1 MIRRFHPGFKARI
14 RSIYNW
20 VDFDQFGSLIPLPSE
35 IASFI
40 EGKIVFSY
48 GGALGLQHDIS
59 TILDAADRLRDRDD
73 IVFVIVGDGARRDQ
87 WSEMVRSRSLT
98 QVRIAPLMPQRQFNS
113 LLLRS
118 RGSFL
123 SL

>member
-1 MIRRFHPGFKARI
+1 MYAAAVLVHSEGNRQMIGRFHPGVNTRI

-20 VDFDQFGSLIPLPSE
+20 VDFDQFKSLSPLPPE

-73 IVFVIVGDGARRDQ
+73 IVFVIAGDGARRDH
-87 WSEMVRSRSLT
+87 WREWCAAAIFRR
-98 QVRIAPLMPQRQFNS
+98 F
-113 LLLRS
+113 
-118 RGSFL
+118 
-123 SL
+123 